1 MRLSQLIAEQE
12 TAELFG
18 SDVEVSAVCHDS
30 RRVGPGA
37 LFVAVPGFH
46 SDGHDYIGEAAS
58 RGATAVAVQ
67 ADRPEKWRAVVDERG
82 LSAVVV
88 ADTRQ
93 ALAALAAAFHGHPG
107 RKLRVVGVTG
117 TDGKTTVVH
126 LVSRLLEAAGHRCG
140 LLSTVQCKAGDRIW
154 VNESRF
160 TTPEAP
166 DVQALLAEMVAA
178 GADCAVLESTS
189 HGLALHRLDG
199 CEYDVAAMTNVTA
212 DHLDFHRSREE
223 YLAAKGRLFA
233 MLDES
238 VKKAGVE
245 KVAVLNADDPAADY
259 FCGLTQARAITY
271 GVAKLGPSVGR
282 AVGPEVRAADIAS
295 SDWGSRFHL
304 VTPAGEEEVTIG
316 LPGDFNVYN
325 ALAAA
330 AVALSQGL
338 APADIARGLASFPGV
353 PGRLERIDE
362 GQPFTV
368 VVDFAHAPEALRRVL
383 AFLRASASGGR
394 GRLIAVFGCIGERE
408 RPRRAGMGLA
418 AGQLADFA
426 ILTNDNP
433 FTEDPDAIIAEIA
446 QGLRQ
451 AGCREGYHFVAIPD
465 RREAIAHAF
474 AMAAEGDVV
483 LLAGKGHE
491 QSITI
496 GETVIPWDDRRVARE
511 LLREMTSRHA

>member
-1 MRLSQLIAEQE
+1 
-12 TAELFG
+12 
-18 SDVEVSAVCHDS
+18 
-30 RRVGPGA
+30 
-37 LFVAVPGFH
+37 
-46 SDGHDYIGEAAS
+46 
-58 RGATAVAVQ
+58 
-67 ADRPEKWRAVVDERG
+67 
-82 LSAVVV
+82 
-88 ADTRQ
+88 
-93 ALAALAAAFHGHPG
+93 
-107 RKLRVVGVTG
+107 
-117 TDGKTTVVH
+117 
-126 LVSRLLEAAGHRCG
+126 
-140 LLSTVQCKAGDRIW
+140 
-154 VNESRF
+154 
-160 TTPEAP
+160 
-166 DVQALLAEMVAA
+166 LLAETAAA
-178 GADCAVLESTS
+178 GADYAVLESTS

-238 VKKAGVE
+238 ARKAGVE
-245 KVAVLNADDPAADY
+245 KVAVLNADDPASGY
-259 FCGLTQARAITY
+259 FRSLTRARVITY
-271 GVAKLGPSVGR
+271 GIEKPGD
-282 AVGPEVRAADIAS
+282 VRAAEIRP
-295 SDWGSRFHL
+295 SDWGSRFRL
-304 VTPAGEEEVTIG
+304 VTPAGEEEVTLG
-316 LPGDFNVYN
+316 LPGGFNVYN

-330 AVALSQGL
+330 AVALSQGV
-338 APADIARGLASFPGV
+338 AAVDIARGVASFPGV

-362 GQPFTV
+362 GQPFAV

-383 AFLRASASGGR
+383 EFLRGSASGGR

-433 FTEDPDAIIAEIA
+433 FGEDPDGIIAEIA
-446 QGLRQ
+446 QGLRE
-451 AGCREGYHFVAIPD
+451 AGRHEGHHFVAIPD

-474 AMAAEGDVV
+474 AMAVEGDIV

-511 LLREMTSRHA
+511 LLQEMLSSR

>member
-1 MRLSQLIAEQE
+1 MRLSQLV
-12 TAELFG
+12 AELAPAESLG
-18 SDVEVSAVCHDS
+18 PDVDVSAVCYDS
-30 RRVGPGA
+30 RRAGPGA
-37 LFVAVPGFH
+37 LFVAVPGFRV
-46 SDGHDYIGEAAS
+46 DGHDHIGEAAA
-58 RGATAVAVQ
+58 RGAVAVAVQ
-67 ADRPEKWRAVVDERG
+67 PDRPQKWRAVVEERG

-93 ALAALAAAFHGHPG
+93 ALAALSAAFHGHPG

-117 TDGKTTVVH
+117 TDGKTTVAH
-126 LVSRLLEAAGHRCG
+126 LVSHLLEAAGHRCG
-140 LLSTVQCKAGDRIW
+140 LLSTVQCQAGDRIW
-154 VNESRF
+154 ANESRF

-166 DVQALLAEMVAA
+166 EVQALLAEAVAA
-178 GADCAVLESTS
+178 GADYAVLESTS

-238 VKKAGVE
+238 VSKAGVE
-245 KVAVLNADDPAADY
+245 KVAVLNADDPASDY
-259 FCGLTQARAITY
+259 FRGLTRARAVTY
-271 GVAKLGPSVGR
+271 GVAKP
-282 AVGPEVRAADIAS
+282 AEVRAADIRP
-295 SDWGSRFHL
+295 SDWGSRFRL
-304 VTPAGEEEVTIG
+304 ATPAGEEEVNLA

-330 AVALSQGL
+330 AVALSQGMAL
-338 APADIARGLASFPGV
+338 GDIARGVASFPGV
-353 PGRLERIDE
+353 TGRLERIEE

-383 AFLRASASGGR
+383 EFLRGCCR

-418 AGQLADFA
+418 AGYLADFTV
-426 ILTNDNP
+426 LTNDNP
-433 FTEDPDAIIAEIA
+433 FSEVPDAIIAEIA
-446 QGLRQ
+446 QGLRE
-451 AGCREGYHFVAIPD
+451 AGRHEGHHFVAIPD

-474 AMAAEGDVV
+474 AMAVEGDTV

-496 GETVIPWDDRRVARE
+496 GETVIDWDDRRVARE
-511 LLREMTSRHA
+511 LLREMASRSP

>member
-1 MRLSQLIAEQE
+1 MRLSQLA
-12 TAELFG
+12 AELAVVELLG
-18 SDVEVSAVCHDS
+18 PDVDVSAICCDS
-30 RRVGPGA
+30 RHASPGA
-37 LFVAVPGFH
+37 LFVAVPGYRT
-46 SDGHDYIGEAAS
+46 DGHEHIAEAAT
-58 RGATAVAVQ
+58 RGAVAVAVQ
-67 ADRPEKWRAVVDERG
+67 ADRPEKWRAVVGKRG
-82 LSAVVV
+82 LSAIVV

-93 ALAALAAAFHGHPG
+93 ALAALAAAFFGHPG
-107 RKLRVVGVTG
+107 RKLRVIGVTG

-126 LVSRLLEAAGHRCG
+126 LVSHLLEVAGHRSG
-140 LLSTVQCKAGDRIW
+140 LLSTVRCKAGDRIAA
-154 VNESRF
+154 NESRF

-166 DVQALLAEMVAA
+166 EVQALLAEMVAA

-199 CEYDVAAMTNVTA
+199 CEYDVAVMTNVTA

-223 YLAAKGRLFA
+223 YLAAKARLFA

-238 VKKAGVE
+238 VSKAGVD
-245 KVAVLNADDPAADY
+245 KVAVLNADDPASAY
-259 FCGLTQARAITY
+259 FRGLTRARALTY
-271 GVAKLGPSVGR
+271 GIERPADVR
-282 AVGPEVRAADIAS
+282 AVGIAPVE
-295 SDWGSRFHL
+295 WGSRFRL
-304 VTPAGEEEVTIG
+304 ATAVGEEEVTMG

-330 AVALSQGL
+330 AVALSQGVAL
-338 APADIARGLASFPGV
+338 ADVAQGVASFPGV

-362 GQPFTV
+362 GQPFAV

-383 AFLRASASGGR
+383 AFLRERCR

-408 RPRRAGMGLA
+408 RPRRAGMGLV
-418 AGQLADFA
+418 AGQLADFT

-433 FTEDPDAIIAEIA
+433 FSEDPDGIIAEIA
-446 QGLRQ
+446 QGLRR
-451 AGCREGYHFVAIPD
+451 AGRHEGHHFIAIPD

-474 AMAAEGDVV
+474 AMAVEGDVV

-511 LLREMTSRHA
+511 LLREAFG

>member
-1 MRLSQLIAEQE
+1 MRLSQLVVELGAVE
-12 TAELFG
+12 TLG
-18 SDVEVSAVCHDS
+18 PDVDVSAICYDS
-30 RRVGPGA
+30 RRAGPGA

-46 SDGHDYIGEAAS
+46 TDGHDHIAEAAA
-58 RGATAVAVQ
+58 RGVVAAAVQ
-67 ADRPEKWRAVVDERG
+67 ADRSQKWRAVVEERG
-82 LSAVVV
+82 LAAVVV
-88 ADTRQ
+88 ADTRR

-107 RKLRVVGVTG
+107 RKLRVIGVTG

-126 LVSRLLEAAGHRCG
+126 LVSHLLEAAGHRSG
-140 LLSTVQCKAGDRIW
+140 LLSTVYCKVGERIW
-154 VNESRF
+154 ANESRF

-166 DVQALLAEMVAA
+166 EVQALLAEMVAA
-178 GADCAVLESTS
+178 GADYAVLESSS

-199 CEYDVAAMTNVTA
+199 CGYDVAVMTNVTA

-223 YLAAKGRLFA
+223 YQAAKGRLFA

-245 KVAVLNADDPAADY
+245 KVAVLNADDPASDY
-259 FCGLTQARAITY
+259 FRGLTHARVFTY
-271 GVAKLGPSVGR
+271 GIERPADVC
-282 AVGPEVRAADIAS
+282 AADIRP
-295 SDWGSRFHL
+295 SDWGSHFRL
-304 VTPAGEEEVTIG
+304 VTTAGRDEVTLG

-325 ALAAA
+325 ALGAAT
-330 AVALSQGL
+330 VALSQGVTS
-338 APADIARGLASFPGV
+338 ADVARGIASFPGV
-353 PGRLERIDE
+353 PGRLEPVDE
-362 GQPFTV
+362 GQAFTV

-383 AFLRASASGGR
+383 TFLRGRCR

-433 FTEDPDAIIAEIA
+433 FSEDPDAIIAEIIE
-446 QGLRQ
+446 GLRE
-451 AGCREGYHFVAIPD
+451 AGRHEGHHFVVIPD

-474 AMAAEGDVV
+474 AMAVEGDVV

-496 GETVIPWDDRRVARE
+496 GETVIPWEDRRVARE
-511 LLREMTSRHA
+511 LLSNRSW

>member
-1 MRLSQLIAEQE
+1 MRLSQLA
-12 TAELFG
+12 AELPAAELRG
-18 SDVEVSAVCHDS
+18 PDLDVSAICYDS
-30 RRVGPGA
+30 RRAAPGA
-37 LFVAVPGFH
+37 LFVAVPGFRA
-46 SDGHDYIGEAAS
+46 DGHDHIAEAATQ
-58 RGATAVAVQ
+58 GAIAVVVQ
-67 ADRPEKWRAVVDERG
+67 ADRPDKWRAAVDERG

-93 ALAALAAAFHGHPG
+93 ALASLAAAFYGHPG
-107 RKLRVVGVTG
+107 RRLRVVGVTG

-126 LVSRLLEAAGHRCG
+126 LVTHLLEAPGHRCG
-140 LLSTVQCKAGDRIW
+140 LLSTVQCKAGDRVW
-154 VNESRF
+154 ANESRF

-166 DVQALLAEMVAA
+166 DVQALLAEAVAA
-178 GADCAVLESTS
+178 GCDYAVLESTS
-189 HGLALHRLDG
+189 HGLTLHRLDG

-212 DHLDFHRSREE
+212 DHIDFHRSREE
-223 YLAAKGRLFA
+223 YRAAKGRLFA

-238 VKKAGVE
+238 VKKAGVD

-259 FCGLTQARAITY
+259 FRGLTRARAITY
-271 GVAKLGPSVGR
+271 GIEGP
-282 AVGPEVRAADIAS
+282 ADVRATEIRP
-295 SDWGSRFHL
+295 SDWGSRFRL
-304 VTPAGEEEVTIG
+304 VTIAESEEVTLG
-316 LPGDFNVYN
+316 QPGEFNVHN

-330 AVALSQGL
+330 AVALSQGI
-338 APADIARGLASFPGV
+338 APDDIARGIASFPGV

-383 AFLRASASGGR
+383 EFLRGRCR

-418 AGQLADFA
+418 AGQLADFS

-433 FTEDPDAIIAEIA
+433 FSEDPDGIIAEIA
-446 QGLRQ
+446 QGLRE
-451 AGCREGYHFVAIPD
+451 AGRHEGHHFVAIPD

-474 AMAAEGDVV
+474 AMAVEGDTV

-496 GETVIPWDDRRVARE
+496 GETVIPWDDRRAARE
-511 LLREMTSRHA
+511 LLSSRSG

>member
-1 MRLSQLIAEQE
+1 MRLSQLV
-12 TAELFG
+12 AELTAAEIIG
-18 SDVEVSAVCHDS
+18 ADADVSAICHDS
-30 RRVGPGA
+30 RRAGPGA
-37 LFVAVPGFH
+37 LFVAVPGFRT
-46 SDGHDYIGEAAS
+46 DGHDHIEQAAE
-58 RGATAVAVQ
+58 RGAVAVAVQ
-67 ADRPEKWRAVVDERG
+67 ADRPEKWRAVVEKQG

-93 ALAALAAAFHGHPG
+93 ALAALAAAVYGHPG
-107 RKLRVVGVTG
+107 RRLRVVGVTG

-126 LVSRLLEAAGHRCG
+126 LVSHLLAAAGHRCG
-140 LLSTVQCKAGDRIW
+140 LLSTVQCRAGDRVW
-154 VNESRF
+154 ANETRF

-166 DVQALLAEMVAA
+166 EVQALLAETVAA
-178 GADCAVLESTS
+178 GADYAVLESTS

-233 MLDES
+233 TLDES
-238 VKKAGVE
+238 TRKAGVE
-245 KVAVLNADDPAADY
+245 KAAVLNADDPASDY
-259 FCGLTQARAITY
+259 FRRLTRARVVTY
-271 GVAKLGPSVGR
+271 GIEHPAD
-282 AVGPEVRAADIAS
+282 VRAAEIRP
-295 SDWGSRFHL
+295 SDWSSRFRL
-304 VTPAGEEEVTIG
+304 VTPAGEEEVTLG
-316 LPGDFNVYN
+316 LPGEFNVCN

-330 AVALSQGL
+330 AVALSQGV
-338 APADIARGLASFPGV
+338 AAADVARAIASFPGV

-383 AFLRASASGGR
+383 TFLRGRCR

-408 RPRRAGMGLA
+408 WPRRAGMGLA
-418 AGQLADFA
+418 AGELADFS
-426 ILTNDNP
+426 IITNDNP
-433 FTEDPDAIIAEIA
+433 LSEDPDAIIAEIA

-451 AGCREGYHFVAIPD
+451 VGRHEGHHFVAIPD

-474 AMAAEGDVV
+474 AMAVEGDTV

-496 GETVIPWDDRRVARE
+496 GETVISWDDRRVARE
-511 LLREMTSRHA
+511 VLRDLWSRSS

>member
-1 MRLSQLIAEQE
+1 MRLSQL
-12 TAELFG
+12 TAELTAAETIG
-18 SDVEVSAVCHDS
+18 PDAEVSAVCYDS

-37 LFVAVPGFH
+37 LFVAVPGFRT
-46 SDGHDYIGEAAS
+46 DGHDHIGEAAA
-58 RGATAVAVQ
+58 RGAVAAAVQ
-67 ADRPEKWRAVVDERG
+67 ADRPQKWRAVVEERG

-88 ADTRQ
+88 ADTRR
-93 ALAALAAAFHGHPG
+93 ALAALAAAFYGHPG
-107 RKLRVVGVTG
+107 RRLRVVGVTG

-126 LVSRLLEAAGHRCG
+126 LVSHLLEAAGHRCG
-140 LLSTVQCKAGDRIW
+140 LLSTVQCQAGDHIW
-154 VNESRF
+154 ANESRF

-166 DVQALLAEMVAA
+166 EVQALLAEAAAA
-178 GADCAVLESTS
+178 GADYAVLESTS
-189 HGLALHRLDG
+189 HGLTLHRLDG

-212 DHLDFHRSREE
+212 DHMDFHRSRQE

-245 KVAVLNADDPAADY
+245 KVAVLNEDDPASDY
-259 FCGLTQARAITY
+259 FRSLTRARAVTY
-271 GVAKLGPSVGR
+271 GVEKVAD
-282 AVGPEVRAADIAS
+282 VRAADIRPS
-295 SDWGSRFHL
+295 EWGSRFRL
-304 VTPAGEEEVTIG
+304 ATPDGEEEVTLA

-330 AVALSQGL
+330 AVALSQGI
-338 APADIARGLASFPGV
+338 APGDIARGLASFPGV

-383 AFLRASASGGR
+383 GFLRGRCR

-418 AGQLADFA
+418 AGQLADFS

-433 FTEDPDAIIAEIA
+433 FSEDPDAIIAEIV
-446 QGLRQ
+446 QGLRE
-451 AGCREGYHFVAIPD
+451 AGRHEGHHFVAVPD

-474 AMAAEGDVV
+474 AMAVEDDIV

-496 GETVIPWDDRRVARE
+496 GEMVIPWDDRRVARE
-511 LLREMTSRHA
+511 LLRDLLSSRSP

>member
-1 MRLSQLIAEQE
+1 MRLSQLA
-12 TAELFG
+12 AELAVG
-18 SDVEVSAVCHDS
+18 ELLGPDMDVAAICYDS
-30 RRVGPGA
+30 RRASPGA
-37 LFVAVPGFH
+37 LFVAVPGVRT
-46 SDGHDYIGEAAS
+46 DGHEHIAEAAA
-58 RGATAVAVQ
+58 RGAVAVAVQ
-67 ADRPEKWRAVVDERG
+67 ADRPDKWRPVVGKRG

-88 ADTRQ
+88 MDTRQ
-93 ALAALAAAFHGHPG
+93 ALAALAAAFYGHPG
-107 RKLRVVGVTG
+107 RKLRVIGVTG

-126 LVSRLLEAAGHRCG
+126 LVSHLLEAAGHRSG
-140 LLSTVQCKAGDRIW
+140 LLSTVRCKAGDRIAA
-154 VNESRF
+154 NESRF

-166 DVQALLAEMVAA
+166 EVQALLAEMVAA
-178 GADCAVLESTS
+178 GADCAVLESSS

-238 VKKAGVE
+238 VSKAGVE
-245 KVAVLNADDPAADY
+245 KVAVLNADDPASDY
-259 FCGLTQARAITY
+259 FRGLTRARALTY
-271 GVAKLGPSVGR
+271 GIEEPADVR
-282 AVGPEVRAADIAS
+282 AVGIAPAE
-295 SDWGSRFHL
+295 WGSRFRL
-304 VTPAGEEEVTIG
+304 STAAGEQEVTLG

-330 AVALSQGL
+330 AVALSQGVAL
-338 APADIARGLASFPGV
+338 ADIVRGIASFPGV

-362 GQPFTV
+362 GQPFAV

-383 AFLRASASGGR
+383 AFLRERCR

-408 RPRRAGMGLA
+408 RPRRAGMGLVA
-418 AGQLADFA
+418 AQLADFA

-433 FTEDPDAIIAEIA
+433 FSEDPDGIIAEIA
-446 QGLRQ
+446 EGLRR
-451 AGCREGYHFVAIPD
+451 AGRHEGHHFVAIPD

-474 AMAAEGDVV
+474 AMAVEGDVV

-496 GETVIPWDDRRVARE
+496 GETAIPWDDRRVARE
-511 LLREMTSRHA
+511 LLRETFG